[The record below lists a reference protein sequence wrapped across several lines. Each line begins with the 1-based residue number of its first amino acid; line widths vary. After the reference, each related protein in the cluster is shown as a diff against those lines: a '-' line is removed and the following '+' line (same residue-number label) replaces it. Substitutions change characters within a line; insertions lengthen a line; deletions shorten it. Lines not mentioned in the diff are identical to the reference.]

1 MKRKRKMPA
10 HIVLPNGM
18 WRFVSGKSR
27 TVKRARR
34 VKHRKARRLYTMAK
48 RRYSR
53 RRSGGGGSRGIMG
66 GIIKPKGLIAAI
78 ILGAGAATLA
88 EKFVPQVIPYQNA
101 AVGFAVGGVGGA
113 VGALAR
119 DMLKGGIGTTA
130 SGGNY

>member
-1 MKRKRKMPA
+1 
-10 HIVLPNGM
+10 
-18 WRFVSGKSR
+18 
-27 TVKRARR
+27 
-34 VKHRKARRLYTMAK
+34 
-48 RRYSR
+48 
-53 RRSGGGGSRGIMG
+53 MG